1 MKYKKRSLKK
11 KQRQRHH
18 FSKKYAAAATVQ
30 RGGGFMEVIS
40 ELNAMEGR
48 TNTCMA
54 VHPTQPLVA
63 VGDDAGT
70 VTLFEINPLGQAPP
84 KKLAQLTGL
93 PTAVKCVEFH
103 PTLPLVAAAC
113 SDRVLMWKLDQ
124 INREQQE
131 GVVQQFKPVS
141 VFGLRSKEEIETEKT
156 KMENTILR
164 ANEINDARSS
174 NKSDL
179 QRNEMKAKQLE
190 GLLELHKKLH
200 KREESEET
208 LKKLIDELIDEL
220 EKLQKKKEENEL
232 KIKELN
238 ELEIRLNLKGIN
250 TFSIELKIKALERE
264 LELDAREVSCI
275 AFRPFRSSVN
285 LPSYISYIA
294 VGVNVNNEK
303 NKQENTII
311 MCRFKFDTSSVEKL
325 YEFYPILKGEP
336 IPKVYPDVSLMS
348 FSHNGVLFAFVT
360 QSSDGTFLKVM
371 NFEDSTNDY
380 IYKIDQRA
388 TSIMSY
394 RSPHYI
400 GGYQHQ
406 FIIGCDNGSLLMTQ
420 ATTIN
425 VRGLSTK
432 IRNLNSIREW
442 NARGGPIKCV
452 AVHPSLPLVASGTR
466 GVVTLWDI
474 KDINEPG
481 ALQSLDLQDLQDVI
495 SVGFNQN
502 FLAVCGPRSMRFYSN
517 EKYNKRKEILG
528 TLHKELIEKN
538 HSDPE
543 RCPICFESLTDSSKE
558 QRIMSGPKEE
568 VYLPC
573 QGKHRYH
580 KDCIQ
585 KWFNRGNTKC
595 PACNELILLPDLTLL
610 TPSKVLQ
617 TRIEHTKAMGKKWSE
632 FDKRVEEET
641 AKRALNFST
650 NVQGSP
656 PPLAQGSPPPL
667 AQVSPLAQVVAASAV
682 LTPAELRDT
691 RLEHFLKEPPNKSEG
706 GKRKNKNKY
715 SRKKNSS
722 KKSKIRHRYSR
733 KK

>member
-1 MKYKKRSLKK
+1 MR
-11 KQRQRHH
+11 
-18 FSKKYAAAATVQ
+18 
-30 RGGGFMEVIS
+30 
-40 ELNAMEGR
+40 
-48 TNTCMA
+48 
-54 VHPTQPLVA
+54 
-63 VGDDAGT
+63 D
-70 VTLFEINPLGQAPP
+70 
-84 KKLAQLTGL
+84 
-93 PTAVKCVEFH
+93 
-103 PTLPLVAAAC
+103 
-113 SDRVLMWKLDQ
+113 
-124 INREQQE
+124 
-131 GVVQQFKPVS
+131 
-141 VFGLRSKEEIETEKT
+141 
-156 KMENTILR
+156 
-164 ANEINDARSS
+164 NEINDARSS

-190 GLLELHKKLH
+190 GLLELHKSQNK
-200 KREESEET
+200 EESEE
-208 LKKLIDELIDEL
+208 KLIDEV

-250 TFSIELKIKALERE
+250 IFSIELKIKALER
-264 LELDAREVSCI
+264 ELDAREVSCI

-303 NKQENTII
+303 NKQENKII
-311 MCRFKFDTSSVEKL
+311 MCRFEFDTSSVEKL
-325 YEFYPILKGEP
+325 YEFSPILKGEP

-348 FSHNGVLFAFVT
+348 FSHNGALFAFVT

-371 NFEDSTNDY
+371 NFEVSTNDRY

-425 VRGLSTK
+425 VQGFSTR
-432 IRNLNSIREW
+432 ITNLKNIREW

-474 KDINEPG
+474 NDINEPG

-495 SVGFNQN
+495 SVRFNKK

-528 TLHKELIEKN
+528 MLHTELIEKIQ
-538 HSDPE
+538 SDPE

-585 KWFNRGNTKC
+585 KWFNRGNTRC
-595 PACNELILLPDLTLL
+595 PTCNELILLPDLTLL
-610 TPSKVLQ
+610 TPPKVLQ
-617 TRIEHTKAMGKKWSE
+617 TRIEHTKKMNEKWSKFGE
-632 FDKRVEEET
+632 HVEET

-667 AQVSPLAQVVAASAV
+667 AQVSPLAQVVAASAA

-715 SRKKNSS
+715 SRKKYSS
-722 KKSKIRHRYSR
+722 KKSKIRHHYSR